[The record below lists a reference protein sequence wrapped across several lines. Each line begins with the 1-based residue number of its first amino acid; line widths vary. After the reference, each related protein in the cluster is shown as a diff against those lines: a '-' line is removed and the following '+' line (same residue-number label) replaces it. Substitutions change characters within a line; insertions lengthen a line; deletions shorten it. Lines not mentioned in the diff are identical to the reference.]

1 VSKANLPSWF
11 TGFSSSSHANAAGT
25 ENALGESSTINS
37 IVVSSKHPNAELFV
51 KTAFIVWEVLEKLA
65 GNGLVIKSHLSLLK
79 EQLLVKIS
87 HFTFAWSLQSS
98 FEEVLKVT
106 IPS

>member
-1 VSKANLPSWF
+1 VV
-11 TGFSSSSHANAAGT
+11 NAAGT

-65 GNGLVIKSHLSLLK
+65 GNGLVIKSPFESFKGAAFGQNKSLLH
-79 EQLLVKIS
+79 LLG
-87 HFTFAWSLQSS
+87 
-98 FEEVLKVT
+98 
-106 IPS
+106 PY

>member
-11 TGFSSSSHANAAGT
+11 TGFSSSSHAVVNAAGT

-65 GNGLVIKSHLSLLK
+65 GNGLVIKTPFESFK
-79 EQLLVKIS
+79 GAA
-87 HFTFAWSLQSS
+87 FWS
-98 FEEVLKVT
+98 K
-106 IPS
+106 

>member
-1 VSKANLPSWF
+1 MCQKQICHPGLLDLVRHTLV
-11 TGFSSSSHANAAGT
+11 NAAGT

-65 GNGLVIKSHLSLLK
+65 ETDS
-79 EQLLVKIS
+79 
-87 HFTFAWSLQSS
+87 
-98 FEEVLKVT
+98 
-106 IPS
+106 